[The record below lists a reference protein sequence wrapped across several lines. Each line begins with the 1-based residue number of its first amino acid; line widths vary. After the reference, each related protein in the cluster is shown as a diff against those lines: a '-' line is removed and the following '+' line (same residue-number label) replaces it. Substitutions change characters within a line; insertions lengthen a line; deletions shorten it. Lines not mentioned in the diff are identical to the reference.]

1 MLADKLINDNQ
12 TNRQRTKLSVTRSE
26 SLAANSDNTNRKVSL
41 ETEGLPYVENWLRNR
56 TSNEN
61 ALTISEYV
69 LSLRRETNPS
79 PNYTKM
85 QIRARVDLS
94 ESLNQK
100 PFGRLTSDDVV
111 SFLDKLRKTEDK
123 DPLHKWVGTYNL
135 KREILRQFFTWFN
148 DPNTKRNH
156 RSRSKIMENIPKFK

>member
-1 MLADKLINDNQ
+1 MFYHYVGKLIHHRIIQ
-12 TNRQRTKLSVTRSE
+12 KCKL
-26 SLAANSDNTNRKVSL
+26 
-41 ETEGLPYVENWLRNR
+41 
-56 TSNEN
+56 
-61 ALTISEYV
+61 AL
-69 LSLRRETNPS
+69 
-79 PNYTKM
+79 
-85 QIRARVDLS
+85 VDLS
-94 ESLNQK
+94 EYLNQK

-156 RSRSKIMENIPKFK
+156 RSRPKIMENIPKFKIVQRFRTFA

>member
-1 MLADKLINDNQ
+1 M
-12 TNRQRTKLSVTRSE
+12 
-26 SLAANSDNTNRKVSL
+26 
-41 ETEGLPYVENWLRNR
+41 
-56 TSNEN
+56 
-61 ALTISEYV
+61 
-69 LSLRRETNPS
+69 
-79 PNYTKM
+79 
-85 QIRARVDLS
+85 
-94 ESLNQK
+94 NQK

-156 RSRSKIMENIPKFK
+156 RSRPKNNGKYSSSNEKRSPFISQQTYGRERGPAFSKVLPQQT